1 MLIAPAK
8 PAEPEW
14 KSVMGAQVLFA
25 PIDRPM
31 LRRARRAAAVA
42 IDAGG
47 EAVGDDAAVDEQFAD
62 LGDALSLA
70 LLMAGVIDWRDV
82 FTMSDDED
90 TGEGVPL
97 PCTDEAKARLFAD
110 PLVFEQ
116 FDAAYVVPFATR
128 ERERAA
134 PGKGSPLSPNGTS
147 AREKEATGI
156 APSPAKVRAAAATS
170 APTSS
175 RKRNRKLKKPS
186 GAS

>member
-1 MLIAPAK
+1 MLIVPAK

-25 PIDRPM
+25 PIDRAM
-31 LRRARRAAAVA
+31 LRRARRAAAATLV
-42 IDAGG
+42 G
-47 EAVGDDAAVDEQFAD
+47 EARPVGDDAAVEDQFAA

-70 LLMAGVIDWRDV
+70 LLMAGILDWRDV
-82 FTMSDDED
+82 CVMADDDD
-90 TGEGVPL
+90 TGSGELL
-97 PCTDEAKARLFAD
+97 PCNDEVKARLLAD
-110 PLVFEQ
+110 PLAFEA

-147 AREKEATGI
+147 AKVKEATGT
-156 APSPAKVRAAAATS
+156 ARSPAKARAAAAKSARTS
-170 APTSS
+170 PTKPRRT
-175 RKRNRKLKKPS
+175 RKKQS